1 MASFNKYQKGVE
13 ALMEGIN
20 AGSDAWKVALTNRA
34 PVVATDATL
43 TDATEISAG
52 NGYTAGGNAATTT
65 SSTQTSGT
73 YKLILA
79 SPSTWT
85 ASGGSI
91 GPFRYADFYRG
102 FHPVDQA
109 AGQGGFNRAARYGLL
124 IFRRQK
130 PGDVLRDVD
139 VEVGVVIHRLSRF

>member
-1 MASFNKYQKGVE
+1 LASFNKYQKGVE

-85 ASGGSI
+85 ASGGSL
-91 GPFRYADFYRG
+91 GPFRYAVLYDSTTNNLIGYW
-102 FHPVDQA
+102 D
-109 AGQGGFNRAARYGLL
+109 YGSAVTL
-124 IFRRQK
+124 
-130 PGDVLRDVD
+130 G
-139 VEVGVVIHRLSRF
+139 VGESFTVSLDGTNGVFTVA

>member
-13 ALMEGIN
+13 ALLEGIN

-43 TDATEISAG
+43 ADATEISAG

-65 SSTQTSGT
+65 SSSQTGGT

-79 SPSTWT
+79 SPTAWT
-85 ASGGSI
+85 ASGGSL
-91 GPFRYADFYRG
+91 GPFRYAVLYDSTTNNLVGYW
-102 FHPVDQA
+102 D
-109 AGQGGFNRAARYGLL
+109 YGSSVTLL
-124 IFRRQK
+124 TGESFTVSLD
-130 PGDVLRDVD
+130 GTN
-139 VEVGVVIHRLSRF
+139 GVFSVA

>member
-34 PVVATDATL
+34 PVVASDATL
-43 TDATEISAG
+43 TDASEISAG

-65 SSTQTSGT
+65 SSTQTGGT

-79 SPSTWT
+79 SPTAWT
-85 ASGGSI
+85 ATGGSL
-91 GPFRYADFYRG
+91 GPFRYAVLYDSTTNNLIGYW
-102 FHPVDQA
+102 D
-109 AGQGGFNRAARYGLL
+109 YGSSVTLATGESFTVSL
-124 IFRRQK
+124 D
-130 PGDVLRDVD
+130 GTN
-139 VEVGVVIHRLSRF
+139 GVFTVA

>member
-13 ALMEGIN
+13 ALMESIN

-43 TDATEISAG
+43 TDASEVAAG

-79 SPSTWT
+79 SPTAWT
-85 ASGGSI
+85 ATGGSL
-91 GPFRYADFYRG
+91 GPFRYAVLYDSTTNNLIGYW
-102 FHPVDQA
+102 D
-109 AGQGGFNRAARYGLL
+109 YGSSVTLATGESFTVSL
-124 IFRRQK
+124 D
-130 PGDVLRDVD
+130 GTN
-139 VEVGVVIHRLSRF
+139 GVFTVA

>member
-13 ALMEGIN
+13 ALLEGIN

-43 TDATEISAG
+43 TDASEISAG

-65 SSTQTSGT
+65 SSAQTGGV

-79 SPSTWT
+79 SPTAWT
-85 ASGGSI
+85 ASGGSL
-91 GPFRYADFYRG
+91 GPFRYAVLYDSTTNNLVGYW
-102 FHPVDQA
+102 D
-109 AGQGGFNRAARYGLL
+109 YGSAVTL
-124 IFRRQK
+124 
-130 PGDVLRDVD
+130 G
-139 VEVGVVIHRLSRF
+139 VGESFTVSLDGTNGVFSVS

>member
-85 ASGGSI
+85 ASGGSL
-91 GPFRYADFYRG
+91 GPFRYAVLYDSTTNNLIGYW
-102 FHPVDQA
+102 D
-109 AGQGGFNRAARYGLL
+109 YGSAVTL
-124 IFRRQK
+124 
-130 PGDVLRDVD
+130 G
-139 VEVGVVIHRLSRF
+139 VGESFTVSLDGTNGVFTVA

>member
-13 ALMEGIN
+13 ALLEGIN

-43 TDATEISAG
+43 ADATEISAG

-65 SSTQTSGT
+65 SSSQTGGT

-79 SPSTWT
+79 SPTAWT
-85 ASGGSI
+85 ASGGSL
-91 GPFRYADFYRG
+91 GPFRYAVLYDSTTNNLVGYW
-102 FHPVDQA
+102 D
-109 AGQGGFNRAARYGLL
+109 YGSSVTLL
-124 IFRRQK
+124 LGETFTVSLD
-130 PGDVLRDVD
+130 GTN
-139 VEVGVVIHRLSRF
+139 GVFSVA

>member
-13 ALMEGIN
+13 ALVEGIN

-65 SSTQTSGT
+65 SSAQTGGT

-91 GPFRYADFYRG
+91 GPFRYAVLYDSTTNNLIGYW
-102 FHPVDQA
+102 D
-109 AGQGGFNRAARYGLL
+109 YGSAVTL
-124 IFRRQK
+124 
-130 PGDVLRDVD
+130 G
-139 VEVGVVIHRLSRF
+139 VGESFTVSLDGTNGVFTVA